1 MTETAMHRRSYR
13 DTMNTDAYCAER
25 TVLPIRLTVTKF
37 SEAKTDRKAKGTGFG
52 CIFAD
57 GGVTGARTACIET
70 VRLIL
75 P

>member
-1 MTETAMHRRSYR
+1 MHRRSYR
-13 DTMNTDAYCAER
+13 DTMNTDASYAER

-37 SEAKTDRKAKGTGFG
+37 SEEKTDRKVNGTGFG
-52 CIFAD
+52 CICAG

>member
-13 DTMNTDAYCAER
+13 DTTSTDACCAEK

-37 SEAKTDRKAKGTGFG
+37 SAVKTDRKVSGTGFG
-52 CIFAD
+52 CIFA
-57 GGVTGARTACIET
+57 GGAVTGARTVCIET

>member
-13 DTMNTDAYCAER
+13 DTTNTDACCAER

-37 SEAKTDRKAKGTGFG
+37 SEVRTDRKVSGTGFG
-52 CIFAD
+52 CIFVA
-57 GGVTGARTACIET
+57 GVVTGVRTAYIET

>member
-13 DTMNTDAYCAER
+13 DTTNTDACCAER
-25 TVLPIRLTVTKF
+25 TVQPIRLTVMKF
-37 SEAKTDRKAKGTGFG
+37 SEAKTDRKANGTGFG
-52 CIFAD
+52 YIFAD
-57 GGVTGARTACIET
+57 GAVTGARTVCIET

>member
-13 DTMNTDAYCAER
+13 DTMNTDACCAER

-37 SEAKTDRKAKGTGFG
+37 SEVKTDRKVSGTGFG
-52 CIFAD
+52 RICAD
-57 GGVTGARTACIET
+57 GAVTGARTVCIET
-70 VRLIL
+70 VRLIM